1 MCLHRCIKDN
11 ELVKNVVVEK
21 DTDDKYHISITVECL
36 DTKNNNET
44 KGDKE
49 EIVGID
55 MSMKHFLVSSGGE
68 KINHPKY
75 LLKNENKLKNIKEN
89 YQKSKKVLLIGLN
102 LD

>member
-1 MCLHRCIKDN
+1 MTTLNLDLALLTEPFCFFD
-11 ELVKNVVVEK
+11 
-21 DTDDKYHISITVECL
+21 YISITVEYL

-44 KGDKE
+44 KGDKK

-75 LLKNENKLKNIKEN
+75 LLKNENKLKK
-89 YQKSKKVLLIGLN
+89 YQRKL
-102 LD
+102 